1 MSTFYKELERE
12 PTMTETNTDKEHWDM
27 IIQPKTSMLDLQL
40 KEVWRYRDLIM
51 LFVKR
56 DFAAQVKQTV
66 LGPVW
71 HLIQPILTTAIF
83 LFLFTGIAGIQT
95 ENVPSPMFYMAGIT
109 LWNYFS
115 MALTSTANTFVTNAP
130 IFGKVYFPRL
140 VLPISIVI
148 SNLIKLAI
156 QFGLVIAIML
166 YYGISG
172 KYTFH
177 FNSSLLLIPVV
188 VFILAGLSLG
198 LGIVISSLTT
208 KYRDFTLLLAF
219 GVQLGMYVSP
229 IPYPLSIRPQGSM
242 LRTLLDLNPITPLV
256 EAFRYALFGH
266 GTFTAGTLLYSAV
279 FTVVVLF
286 FGTIMFNK
294 VEKSFMDTV

>member
-1 MSTFYKELERE
+1 MSTLYKELEHE
-12 PTMTETNTDKEHWDM
+12 QPMTEMNTDKEHWDM

-56 DFAAQVKQTV
+56 DFAAQVKQTI

-71 HLIQPILTTAIF
+71 HIIQPILTTLIF
-83 LFLFTGIAGIQT
+83 LVLFGGIAGIKT
-95 ENVPSPMFYMAGIT
+95 EGIPRPAFYMAGIT

-115 MALTSTANTFVTNAP
+115 MALTATAGTFVTNAS

-148 SNLIKLAI
+148 SNLVKLAI
-156 QFGLVIAIML
+156 QFGLLVVIML
-166 YYGISG
+166 YFGVTGEYV
-172 KYTFH
+172 YH
-177 FNSSLLLIPVV
+177 FNSSLLLIPLVIL
-188 VFILAGLSLG
+188 ILAGLSLG
-198 LGIVISSLTT
+198 LGIIISSLTT
-208 KYRDFTLLLAF
+208 KYRDFTLLLTFA
-219 GVQLGMYVSP
+219 VQLGMYVTP
-229 IPYPLSIRPQGSM
+229 IGYPLSKLEGSKYKI
-242 LRTLLDLNPITPLV
+242 LLDVNPVTPLA

-266 GTFTAGTLLYSAV
+266 GTFTAGTLLYSFA
-279 FTVVVLF
+279 FMMIALF
-286 FGTIMFNK
+286 FGVIMFNK